1 MATANTAAQ
10 PQALAQLADIQEP
23 LLVNDWYLAPG
34 WWLLVALALTLLW
47 LLSRKYRQQQL
58 KQAPKRFALKA
69 LAALDKGAA
78 DAPAQITAL
87 LKRWLLSQNP
97 CHPALSYSGEAWR
110 KFLLKSLQNRQK
122 TAVPT
127 LPDLLALHYQRSPQ
141 QTEIQA
147 YADFA
152 ALWLQYANLEQYAD
166 QHKAA
171 AEKTKLAK
179 GATDV

>member
-34 WWLLVALALTLLW
+34 WWLLATLVLTLLW
-47 LLSRKYRQQQL
+47 LLYRKYRQQQL

-78 DAPAQITAL
+78 GAPAQITAL

-97 CHPALSYSGEAWR
+97 GHPALSYSGEAWR
-110 KFLLKSLQNRQK
+110 QFLLNSLK
-122 TAVPT
+122 TKPKAAVVA
-127 LPDLLALHYQRSPQ
+127 LPDLLALHYQRAPQ

-152 ALWLQYANLEQYAD
+152 ALWLQYADLEQYAD
-166 QHKAA
+166 QQKNA
-171 AEKTKLAK
+171 AEKAKLAK
-179 GATDV
+179 GAADV